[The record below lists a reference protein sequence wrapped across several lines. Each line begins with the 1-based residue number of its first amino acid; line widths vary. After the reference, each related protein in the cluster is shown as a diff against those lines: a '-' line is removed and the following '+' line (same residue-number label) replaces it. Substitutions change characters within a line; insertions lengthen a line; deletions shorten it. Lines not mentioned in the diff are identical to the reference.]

1 MYFTY
6 EYRYLCAYVYVHIYT
21 YTCKRERG
29 WEKKSLIPK
38 MPRHMDEALPGGVMD
53 KAMAPS

>member
-1 MYFTY
+1 MHMYM
-6 EYRYLCAYVYVHIYT
+6 YT
-21 YTCKRERG
+21 YIHIHVRERE